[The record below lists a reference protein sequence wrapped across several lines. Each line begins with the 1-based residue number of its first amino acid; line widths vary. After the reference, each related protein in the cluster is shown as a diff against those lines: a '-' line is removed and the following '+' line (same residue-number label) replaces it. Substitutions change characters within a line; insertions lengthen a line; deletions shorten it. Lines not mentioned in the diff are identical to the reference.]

1 MTLTTPM
8 KIILALVII
17 VLIGLG
23 FWLLDW
29 QQKQDELRT
38 VRQQKTDLEQKLATN
53 KDLVKDLPVLTKR
66 KAELEDKLKQ
76 VVQTNLV
83 PEKAELF
90 VANYIREIE
99 SLVLSERTQMDD
111 PSFEILSIT
120 PGALTTQTPAEG
132 AAPAGGA
139 AAAPAAADT
148 GTPEA
153 LKSFPTRMFQM
164 SMKGKYATLV
174 HFLYQLG
181 ALRLERLVTI
191 NKIALAP
198 VGTTEGQASPTLS
211 ITIPITAYM
220 RQGG

>member
-29 QQKQDELRT
+29 QQKQNELAS
-38 VRQQKTDLEQKLATN
+38 VRQNKADLEQKLATN
-53 KDLVKDLPVLTKR
+53 KELVKDLPVLTKR
-66 KAELEDKLKQ
+66 KAELEEKLKQ

-99 SLVLSERTQMDD
+99 SLVMSERTRMND
-111 PSFEILSIT
+111 PSFAILSIT
-120 PGALTTQTPAEG
+120 PGALTSATPEG
-132 AAPAGGA
+132 GGDA
-139 AAAPAAADT
+139 AAAPAADA
-148 GTPEA
+148 TPDA

-164 SMKGKYATLV
+164 SMKGKYATLID
-174 HFLYQLG
+174 FLYQLG

-198 VGTTEGQASPTLS
+198 ADTEGGGSPTLS

>member
-29 QQKQDELRT
+29 QSKQNELAS
-38 VRQQKTDLEQKLATN
+38 VRQNKADLEQKLATN
-53 KDLVKDLPVLTKR
+53 KELVKDLPVLTKR
-66 KAELEDKLKQ
+66 KAELEEKLKQ

-99 SLVLSERTQMDD
+99 SLVLSERTRMND
-111 PSFEILSIT
+111 PTFAILSIT
-120 PGALTTQTPAEG
+120 PGALTAAAPEG
-132 AAPAGGA
+132 GAAGEAAPADA
-139 AAAPAAADT
+139 
-148 GTPEA
+148 TPDA

-164 SMKGKYATLV
+164 SMKGKYSTLID
-174 HFLYQLG
+174 FLYQLG

-198 VGTTEGQASPTLS
+198 SDNKDGGSPTLS